1 MLKSIVLN
9 CMLLAGFNMAAQNR
23 TSSDEVRS
31 KIDAVIAKAYE
42 SASARFPC
50 RLGTSGKAKIL
61 EWQMIGKCLNRAS
74 DRVDREEV
82 SRQLQ
87 EIKRDSGFGAADIS
101 GLVESSL
108 SAHALV
114 YGKIFTVK
122 NWKALLPLSSSL
134 LKFLPESSLQDLP
147 VFSNSGERIGTF
159 SGLYSFERAG
169 ELSGKMEQHRLFQ
182 YADSKGELHGS
193 PDRLLLDSFAVPW
206 KDAASQPGFRLPAD
220 KIVLR

>member
-1 MLKSIVLN
+1 MLKSILLN
-9 CMLLAGFNMAAQNR
+9 CMLLAGFNLAAQNR
-23 TSSDEVRS
+23 ISSDEVKS
-31 KIDAVIAKAYE
+31 KIDAVISKAYE

-61 EWQMIGKCLNRAS
+61 EWQSIGKCLDVAN
-74 DRVDREEV
+74 DRVDWADI
-82 SRQLQ
+82 SKQLQ
-87 EIKRDSGFGAADIS
+87 EIKRDSGFGPAEIS
-101 GLVESSL
+101 SLVESSL
-108 SAHALV
+108 SAHALP
-114 YGKIFTVK
+114 YGKIFIVK

-134 LKFLPESSLQDLP
+134 LKFLPEGSLQDLP

-159 SGLYSFERAG
+159 SGLYSFEKAG

-193 PDRLLLDSFAVPW
+193 PDKLLLDSFAVSW
-206 KDAASQPGFRLPAD
+206 KDAALQPGFCLPSD